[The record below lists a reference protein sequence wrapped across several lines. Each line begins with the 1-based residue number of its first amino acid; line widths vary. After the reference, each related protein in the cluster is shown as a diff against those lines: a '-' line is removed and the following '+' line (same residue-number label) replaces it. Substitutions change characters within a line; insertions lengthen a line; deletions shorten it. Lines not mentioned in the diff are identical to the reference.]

1 MSKESSELR
10 NLLEKA
16 AKAAG
21 YELTF
26 KGAEAILVAD
36 GIPSRAWRPHLDD
49 GDSRRLEVRM
59 SMWVEVSALESC
71 AQASGFPLCS
81 QYHKGDKE
89 GATRMVVLR
98 AAATAWQGMP

>member
-1 MSKESSELR
+1 MSKASPDIR
-10 NLLEKA
+10 ILLEKA

-21 YELTF
+21 YTLDF
-26 KGAEAILVAD
+26 QAGEAKLVTD

-59 SMWVEVSALESC
+59 SMWVEVSTLESC
-71 AQASGFPLCS
+71 AQASGFQLCS
-81 QYHKGDKE
+81 EYHKGDKE

-98 AAATAWQGMP
+98 AAAAAWQGMP